1 MTDLGEHSI
10 VIVACGAF
18 PLRALAGVRVH
29 RGPPGDG
36 RGSRRMLRRVLWRVL
51 RVVVRRGADGGEV
64 TVVVGHGHVM
74 HVAAVAVVIA
84 ARGETLR
91 VRHF

>member
-1 MTDLGEHSI
+1 M
-10 VIVACGAF
+10 VVACGAF
-18 PLRALAGVRVH
+18 PLGALAGVGVH

-36 RGSRRMLRRVLWRVL
+36 RGGRRVPLRRRLMLRGGGRVRRVL
-51 RVVVRRGADGGEV
+51 RRGAEGGEV